1 LTDRDGIDIAHEL
14 AALPWKPTVVLT
26 SSDADAVGAID
37 SPPRALPLPFVS
49 NDQLTDGSLQHYF
62 GL

>member
-1 LTDRDGIDIAHEL
+1 
-14 AALPWKPTVVLT
+14 VVLT

-37 SPPRALPLPFVS
+37 SPPGALPLPFVS